1 MQFRQ
6 SGDARLIKHK
16 VEWLAQINS
25 SVAFKTTLT
34 DAYPSAPPFVRDL
47 FLHLK
52 QTLSLTHQCT
62 CLHTNTPT
70 AYATFVTSH
79 TSVIS
84 KDTKPTRSHT
94 QFPRMQPKWSCKQAL
109 SLTGR
114 KGTGKKYQ
122 CWRRRRRR
130 MEGNLEKGGKGGK
143 EQEVYFDLT
152 HWLSS
157 LLYNILMHGFGGRYA
172 LSGLCTHKCSTSS
185 PAEKRHNG
193 PSVLS
198 TPGDTHT
205 KKHRN
210 PCQTLERLGCSP
222 RNVWNN
228 TVQLNIL
235 CLTYKKHKKWELI
248 SFCW

>member
-1 MQFRQ
+1 M
-6 SGDARLIKHK
+6 
-16 VEWLAQINS
+16 
-25 SVAFKTTLT
+25 AFKTTLT

-114 KGTGKKYQ
+114 KGTGRKIP
-122 CWRRRRRR
+122 
-130 MEGNLEKGGKGGK
+130 MLEKEEEKDGGKFRERGERRGGTGGVFRLNTLTFISALQHTYARFWGK
-143 EQEVYFDLT
+143 VRTLWFVHTQMLHLLT
-152 HWLSS
+152 HRKKTQWTFCTF
-157 LLYNILMHGFGGRYA
+157 YTRGY
-172 LSGLCTHKCSTSS
+172 THKKAPQSLSDFRTSWLL
-185 PAEKRHNG
+185 A
-193 PSVLS
+193 
-198 TPGDTHT
+198 
-205 KKHRN
+205 KK
-210 PCQTLERLGCSP
+210 
-222 RNVWNN
+222 
-228 TVQLNIL
+228 
-235 CLTYKKHKKWELI
+235 CLK
-248 SFCW
+248 